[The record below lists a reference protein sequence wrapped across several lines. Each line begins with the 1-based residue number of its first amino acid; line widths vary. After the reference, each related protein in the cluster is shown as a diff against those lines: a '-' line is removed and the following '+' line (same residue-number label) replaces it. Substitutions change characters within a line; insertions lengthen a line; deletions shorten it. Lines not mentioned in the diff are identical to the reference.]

1 MAEIVEAHLT
11 HTADAERAL
20 EAAHQGGVIEHRPD
34 LAVAEH
40 EVVVGVVCRTLMVSG
55 ELACDPVGHRHGPTR
70 ATGFGRAPPVTANVR
85 AADMELAGLPVHVA
99 PLQAE

>member
-1 MAEIVEAHLT
+1 MCGGDREAHLT
-11 HTADAERAL
+11 HAAGAERAL
-20 EAAHQGGVIEHRPD
+20 EAAHQGGVVEHRPD
-34 LAVAEH
+34 VAVAEH
-40 EVVVGVVCRTLMVSG
+40 EVGVGLVCRMLMVSG

-70 ATGFGRAPPVTANVR
+70 ATRFGRAPVTANVR